1 MCTCITYTN
10 GDFYFGRNLDLEY
23 SFGETG
29 DGDAQAFSVFLSLFG
44 KAGDSLCDDRNGD
57 CNGRVSAV
65 CGRG

>member
-23 SFGETG
+23 SFGEQVTVTPRL
-29 DGDAQAFSVFLSLFG
+29 SVFLSLFG